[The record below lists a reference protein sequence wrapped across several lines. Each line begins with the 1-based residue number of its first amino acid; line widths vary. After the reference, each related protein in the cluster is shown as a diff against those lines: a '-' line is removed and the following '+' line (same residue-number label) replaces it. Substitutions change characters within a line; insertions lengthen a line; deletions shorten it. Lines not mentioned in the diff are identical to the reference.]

1 MPRKPRQSVA
11 ATIMVGFRA
20 TPAELA
26 RIDAVCAPLTRSDW
40 LRAAVEVALDAAT
53 VSQYSK
59 SEPRG

>member
-1 MPRKPRQSVA
+1 MPRKPRADTA
-11 ATIMVGFRA
+11 ATVMVGFRA
-20 TPAELA
+20 TRAELA

-40 LRAAVEVALDAAT
+40 LRAAVETALDAVT